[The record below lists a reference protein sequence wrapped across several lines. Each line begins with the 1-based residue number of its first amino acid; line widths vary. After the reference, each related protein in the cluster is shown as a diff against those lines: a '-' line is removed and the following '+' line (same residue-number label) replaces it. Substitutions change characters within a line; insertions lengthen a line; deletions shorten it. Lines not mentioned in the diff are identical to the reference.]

1 MFIHGIVTKVKYTE
15 FLHSQAVTSKSL
27 GRVS

>member
-1 MFIHGIVTKVKYTE
+1 MFIHGIVNKVKITE
-15 FLHSQAVTSKSL
+15 QLNLHAVTSKSL